1 MDSWFWSHDVTR
13 LTVKCKC
20 PIRNAHLMTE
30 IRLWGRRLFGAI
42 CIPVHC
48 PLAYGKDLASS
59 RRVDN
64 EGENRSKS
72 CMAWELR
79 LSVII
84 QIHCTS
90 EKSRIFSFNI
100 SIMNLITP

>member
-1 MDSWFWSHDVTR
+1 
-13 LTVKCKC
+13 
-20 PIRNAHLMTE
+20 MTG

-42 CIPVHC
+42 YMAVHC
-48 PLAYGKDLASS
+48 LLAYGKDLASL
-59 RRVDN
+59 DN
-64 EGENRSKS
+64 EWENGSKS

-90 EKSRIFSFNI
+90 EKSRIFAFNI
-100 SIMNLITP
+100 NIIDLIPPGVNFVAFVAFGD